1 MKKVFLDKFKGLLT
15 FIVPC
20 MGFILPWELEFRLTN
35 GGEFGN
41 ESADVL

>member
-1 MKKVFLDKFKGLLT
+1 MKELFLDKFKSFLK

-20 MGFILPWELEFRLTN
+20 VGFILPWELKDGHIN